1 MKPIL
6 VILILLVIGCK
17 TQSSNSK
24 ATDETQSKLS
34 PGTALSD
41 VLISSINQVSE
52 GFEINVKIQK
62 TYQYGSSTTVL
73 GPNDNIILLL
83 TNSTMK
89 SSGYDEALLKE
100 SMDVGDPIKVLIRQ
114 PDQSPASKDK
124 TQTANWQVVEIK

>member
-1 MKPIL
+1 MLCQVK
-6 VILILLVIGCK
+6 VYFGFH
-17 TQSSNSK
+17 
-24 ATDETQSKLS
+24 LS
-34 PGTALSD
+34 LSD

-52 GFEINVKIQK
+52 GFELNVKIQK